1 MSEQPLPHTPQRA
14 GVRAVGVEGR
24 PLIPRGCGLDPFPPG
39 AASSAGRPPPRPA
52 FGCGLSCLA
61 LAAVGPLAPVSPFTP
76 SWGCLG
82 SDGITVVASSFSVP
96 RLPKGH
102 CC

>member
-1 MSEQPLPHTPQRA
+1 M
-14 GVRAVGVEGR
+14 EGR

-61 LAAVGPLAPVSPFTP
+61 LGSSRSSCPCQPLHPFMGLPGLRWHHSCSFFIQRAQAPQGPLLLVTGSEAAFAVTLTP
-76 SWGCLG
+76 AHL
-82 SDGITVVASSFSVP
+82 T
-96 RLPKGH
+96 
-102 CC
+102 